1 MGVASRRVQ
10 KREVPYIRHDP
21 PTDPYLPTIKMD
33 TWETHYRV
41 SESGASRS
49 LIGIDLTDV
58 DIAYT
63 GHLVANE
70 HSATLVASGST
81 NFRDISDDQAE
92 QEDECVSHAVRI

>member
-1 MGVASRRVQ
+1 M
-10 KREVPYIRHDP
+10 
-21 PTDPYLPTIKMD
+21 MD

-58 DIAYT
+58 DITYT

-70 HSATLVASGST
+70 QSATLVASGST
-81 NFRDISDDQAE
+81 NFRDTSDNQAE
-92 QEDECVSHAVRI
+92 QEDECVSHAIAKTSDFDKATPNENLVSRPGFL